1 MADKTAKPKN
11 VDEYIA
17 GFPPEVRGQLQK
29 IRETIRSAAPESEET
44 IKYGMPTYVLA
55 GNLVYFAGYK
65 KHVGVYPVPA
75 GDEAFQEELAPYRAE
90 KSTVRFPHIRPVP
103 LNLVEKLVRF
113 RIKEQAGE

>member
-1 MADKTAKPKN
+1 MKIMIRAALALGVFHVRSDRKN
-11 VDEYIA
+11 DCS
-17 GFPPEVRGQLQK
+17 G
-29 IRETIRSAAPESEET
+29 RETIRSAAPESEET